1 MKQIKPVLLNT
12 SISNQIYLRIK
23 SDILS
28 GEYSPGERLLVL
40 DLAKR
45 FEVSQAP
52 VREALERLKFEEL
65 IIGTPNKG
73 SVVASITSK
82 EIYDIFELREMIE
95 GYAVKKSM
103 PLMGADDYEHME
115 KIIRCMDESV
125 KQGDML
131 KILEWDMEFHGY
143 LYELC
148 GNSAVLEAWER
159 IKSKMMRFMAISNK
173 FHTTDSL
180 AEEHYIL
187 LQMLRNGDVPA
198 AEARF
203 LEHMHAYKIIS
214 F

>member
-1 MKQIKPVLLNT
+1 MKQIKPFLLNT

-40 DLAKR
+40 DLAKK

-73 SVVASITSK
+73 SVVSSITAK
-82 EIYDIFELREMIE
+82 EIHDIFELREMIE
-95 GYAVKKSM
+95 GYAVRKSI
-103 PLMGADDYEHME
+103 PLLEADDYEHLE
-115 KIIRCMDESV
+115 GIICHMDKSV

-131 KILEWDMEFHGY
+131 RILECDMEFHGY

-148 GNSAVLEAWER
+148 GNSAILEVWDR

-173 FHTTDSL
+173 FHTTDL
-180 AEEHYIL
+180 LVEEHHIL
-187 LQMLRNGDVPA
+187 LQMLKNRDGSA